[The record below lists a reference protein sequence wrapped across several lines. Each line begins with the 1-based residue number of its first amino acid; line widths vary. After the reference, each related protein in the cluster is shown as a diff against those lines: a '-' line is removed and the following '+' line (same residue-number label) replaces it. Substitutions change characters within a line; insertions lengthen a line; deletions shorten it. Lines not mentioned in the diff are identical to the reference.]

1 MIKITEQDLEN
12 LQFDG
17 IIVGVPIIENI
28 KEGQHDDISFIV
40 ECNYYTNGKHG
51 YPEPGNGCNNSSFYH
66 VCYNTD
72 SLENGL
78 WMNATSRFT
87 IEHSFRFDSYNYYKF
102 KDMVEF
108 CTWYLQNKNYEV
120 WGTSINND
128 LNYKIHNIEAT
139 SSINQDKE
147 WIHEKCGTNTPPTT
161 VPKHPSKGN
170 KKKLFSEIEEQK
182 IAKII
187 ETMLKD
193 LIRDELKEQVQKDK
207 FKELNKIN
215 GENVYWD
222 IYCEKDTTPEMREK
236 IEEIYPYFK
245 KQYAKSI
252 KQYDGEKLKDI
263 YTKDEIRE
271 KVNPGWKTRREKYG
285 ELITLMDLY
294 WKWIKESVKP
304 NATLYTVKPAHDK
317 LEEFLDGEANDY
329 FG

>member
-1 MIKITEQDLEN
+1 MIKITEQDLDN

-87 IEHSFRFDSYNYYKF
+87 IDHIFRFDSYNYYKF
-102 KDMVEF
+102 ENMTEF
-108 CTWYLQNKNYEV
+108 CKWYLNREGYKCERPETKVTKNTYV
-120 WGTSINND
+120 
-128 LNYKIHNIEAT
+128 KV
-139 SSINQDKE
+139 DKE
-147 WIHEKCGTNTPPTT
+147 WIQEKCGTNTPPTT
-161 VPKHPSKGN
+161 VPEHPSKGN
-170 KKKLFSEIEEQK
+170 KKKLFSETEEQK
-182 IAKII
+182 IAKIT
-187 ETMLKD
+187 ETCLKD

-207 FKELNKIN
+207 LKELNKIN

-245 KQYAKSI
+245 EQYAKSI

-263 YTKDEIRE
+263 YTQDEIRE
-271 KVNPGWKTRREKYG
+271 KLNPGWKTRRQKYG

-304 NATLYTVKPAHDK
+304 DATLYTVKHAHDK